1 MLNFIAVRFC
11 ALCEFGRSATSS
23 LVAYANSISEQFHL
37 VSRPRCGP
45 DMARATPRCS
55 LWAGCGMLLISIVV
69 RELSILTVAEALVL
83 YMLGGTDNTEE
94 PLSVLCDAHEH
105 SAESGFNLCAVLA
118 PPA

>member
-1 MLNFIAVRFC
+1 MLDFIAVRFC
-11 ALCEFGRSATSS
+11 ALCEFRRSATSS
-23 LVAYANSISEQFHL
+23 LVAYANSISVQFDWFLGRVAGPAWRVQRHAAH
-37 VSRPRCGP
+37 CG
-45 DMARATPRCS
+45 
-55 LWAGCGMLLISIVV
+55 LILAGLLISIVV